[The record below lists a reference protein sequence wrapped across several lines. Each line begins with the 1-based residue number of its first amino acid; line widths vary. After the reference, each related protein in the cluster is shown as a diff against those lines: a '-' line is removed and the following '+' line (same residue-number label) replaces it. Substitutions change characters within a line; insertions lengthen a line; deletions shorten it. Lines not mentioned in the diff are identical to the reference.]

1 MSHLL
6 SEGERGGGAV
16 HLQRLRTPPARVEE
30 RRQRRARGLRHRGR
44 RGGHVSAAELLLR
57 ILWFAE
63 WERHV
68 VVANLHNLRQGAE
81 EGGLQRAPLPRRRQ
95 SVPEGDA
102 LAVHLKQNNKPRVKA
117 RLQEKSRGEARVR
130 APPSNPHA
138 AWLGDQ
144 YEGRKN
150 PPRSRAPSRVWCNRI
165 HRRRRSVF
173 EPGCSCRSP
182 SPSPSSRVLQMDT
195 RDRGATAS
203 NRPFCPGHSL
213 CVIRS
218 EPRRPAPRLVTTLL
232 QRR

>member
-1 MSHLL
+1 MVQALLCFLWGGGEPHRPVHLHRKLRRMAKQRLRVLL
-6 SEGERGGGAV
+6 SKGERGGGAV

-102 LAVHLKQNNKPRVKA
+102 LAVHLSEEHVGDGDVAVAHHGRHAHLEAANLHGIRFVGNLVHVLNKQ
-117 RLQEKSRGEARVR
+117 RLGICSVQRKQLSDVR
-130 APPSNPHA
+130 
-138 AWLGDQ
+138 L
-144 YEGRKN
+144 
-150 PPRSRAPSRVWCNRI
+150 I
-165 HRRRRSVF
+165 RR
-173 EPGCSCRSP
+173 
-182 SPSPSSRVLQMDT
+182 
-195 RDRGATAS
+195 
-203 NRPFCPGHSL
+203 
-213 CVIRS
+213 
-218 EPRRPAPRLVTTLL
+218 
-232 QRR
+232 